1 MSHPTI
7 IQGGMGV
14 AVSGWRLAHAVSQRG
29 GLGVVSGTAMAVI
42 LARRLQLGDP
52 DGSMRRALEHFPI
65 PGVADRIL
73 ERYYIAGGKPANQ
86 PFKTLPVPSA
96 PLSRDLIELTVTSNF
111 AEVFLAKE
119 GHDGAVGVNYLEKIQ
134 IPMLASLFGAM
145 LAGVNYVLMGAGVPR
160 SIPGVLDAFSRGEP
174 ARLKVDVADA
184 AAGEELVC
192 TFDPR
197 EFCGRSLPAV
207 KRPYF
212 LAIVSSA
219 TLATALA
226 RKSSG
231 KIDGF
236 VVEGS
241 TAGGHNAPPRGS
253 APLNERGEPIYG
265 PQDTPDL
272 PRIAAL
278 GLPFW
283 LAGEYADPTKIAEA
297 LRTGATGVQV
307 GTIFAFCEESG
318 LGPDVKRR
326 VLERVQAG
334 KISIFTDPVASP
346 TGFPFKVVELPGTL
360 SQREVYESRERRC
373 DLGYLRSS
381 YRRPDG
387 TIGYRCAGEPVE
399 QYLKKGGTAQ
409 EAENRKCLCNGLLS
423 AVGLGQVLTDGSEEP
438 AILTAGDDLAKLRR
452 FLPPQSLS
460 YTADDVLQYL
470 RGGAGAA
477 RLDLTAAPLIGT

>member
-1 MSHPTI
+1 
-7 IQGGMGV
+7 
-14 AVSGWRLAHAVSQRG
+14 
-29 GLGVVSGTAMAVI
+29 
-42 LARRLQLGDP
+42 
-52 DGSMRRALEHFPI
+52 
-65 PGVADRIL
+65 
-73 ERYYIAGGKPANQ
+73 
-86 PFKTLPVPSA
+86 
-96 PLSRDLIELTVTSNF
+96 
-111 AEVFLAKE
+111 
-119 GHDGAVGVNYLEKIQ
+119 
-134 IPMLASLFGAM
+134 MLASLFGAM
-145 LAGVNYVLMGAGVPR
+145 LAGVDYVLMGAGVPR
-160 SIPGVLDAFSRGEP
+160 AIPGVLDALARGEET
-174 ARLKVDVADA
+174 RLKIDVADA
-184 AAGEELVC
+184 QAGEEFAC
-192 TFDPR
+192 TFNPR
-197 EFCGRSLPAV
+197 EFCGESLPAV

-253 APLNERGEPIYG
+253 APLSERGEPLYG
-265 PQDTPDL
+265 PQDIPDL

-283 LAGEYADPTKIAEA
+283 LAGAYADPAKITEA
-297 LRTGATGVQV
+297 LSTGAAGVQV

-318 LGPDVKRR
+318 LAPDVKRR

-334 KISIFTDPVASP
+334 EARIFTDPVASP
-346 TGFPFKVVELPGTL
+346 TGFPFKVVELDGTL
-360 SQREVYESRERRC
+360 SQPEVYEARERKC

-399 QYLKKGGTAQ
+399 HFVKKGGTAEQ
-409 EAENRKCLCNGLLS
+409 AQNRKCLCNGLLS
-423 AVGLGQVLTDGSEEP
+423 AVGLGQVLPGGNEEP
-438 AILTAGDDLAKLRR
+438 PILTAGDDLLNLRR
-452 FLPPQSLS
+452 FLRPQCLS

-470 RGGAGAA
+470 RGQDVPQAV
-477 RLDLTAAPLIGT
+477 